1 MSYNEL
7 KQRGTL
13 DFPIE
18 LYEISD
24 SHPKYEM
31 AHHWHTEIEII
42 KIVRG
47 SLGVRLNNREFTAVE
62 GDVVFVNSETVHG
75 AMPQGCVYDCIVF
88 NPDMI
93 LGADK
98 VCGGFLADMKNHVLV
113 VNDHFHKEDKIFTNA
128 VESLFSA
135 MKSGGTYFEVMA
147 AMYGLFATILSN
159 KYYKLVSELSE
170 GSVKNNMKLK
180 RVLTF
185 IRESYDSQITL
196 DEMAATAGMSPKYF
210 CYFFKEMTTKSPVE
224 YLNTYRIERASRK
237 LLSTDMSVTDIAFS
251 CGFNDLSYFIKTF
264 KSVKGVTPKAFRKRD
279 E

>member
-18 LYEISD
+18 LYEID
-24 SHPKYEM
+24 DAHPKYEM

-47 SLGVRLNNREFTAVE
+47 SLSVRLNNREFTAVE

-75 AMPQGCVYDCIVF
+75 ALPEDCVYDCIVF

-98 VCGGFLADMKNHVLV
+98 ICGGFLADMKNHVLV
-113 VNDHFHKEDKIFTNA
+113 VNDHFHKDDNIFTEA
-128 VESLFSA
+128 VEALFSA
-135 MKSGGTYFEVMA
+135 MKNGGTYFEVMA
-147 AMYGLFATILSN
+147 AMYGLFAVILTS
-159 KYYKLVSELSE
+159 KYYKQVSELSE

-180 RVLTF
+180 TVLTF

-196 DEMAATAGMSPKYF
+196 DEMAAVAGMSPKYF

-237 LLSTDMSVTDIAFS
+237 LLSTDLSVTDIAFN

-264 KSVKGVTPKAFRKRD
+264 KAVKGVTPKAFRKRA

>member
-1 MSYNEL
+1 M
-7 KQRGTL
+7 
-13 DFPIE
+13 
-18 LYEISD
+18 
-24 SHPKYEM
+24 
-31 AHHWHTEIEII
+31 
-42 KIVRG
+42 
-47 SLGVRLNNREFTAVE
+47 
-62 GDVVFVNSETVHG
+62 VFVNSETVHG
-75 AMPQGCVYDCIVF
+75 ALPEDCVYDCIVF

-98 VCGGFLADMKNHVLV
+98 ICGGFLADMKNHVLV
-113 VNDHFHKEDKIFTNA
+113 VNDHFHKDDNNFTEA
-128 VESLFSA
+128 VDALFSA
-135 MKSGGTYFEVMA
+135 MKNGGTYFEVMA
-147 AMYGLFATILSN
+147 AMYGLFAVILTS
-159 KYYKLVSELSE
+159 KYYKQVSELSE

-196 DEMAATAGMSPKYF
+196 DEMAAVAGMSPKYF

-237 LLSTDMSVTDIAFS
+237 LLSTDLSVTDIAFN

-264 KSVKGVTPKAFRKRD
+264 KAVKGVTPKAFRKRA